1 MIAFVRLRRLVRRP
15 FHPVTIASKIG
26 MIEDMISKLMTEA
39 NEANAKAFCDEEHAK
54 AQKSQA
60 EKTSLSDKFTARVAE
75 AANKSE
81 ILKDAVAELQK
92 ELAEID
98 KAQAE
103 TNEAANAKASATRRT
118 PRRGSPRRR
127 RPPSSTSS
135 PRCGLFFHHFHT
147 RERHYV
153 ATHARC
159 KG

>member
-15 FHPVTIASKIG
+15 FNPTTIASKIG
-26 MIEDMISKLMTEA
+26 TIEDTISKLMTEA

-92 ELAEID
+92 ELAEMD

-103 TNEAANAKASATRRT
+103 ASETANAKAFCDEENAKARKSQTEKTA
-118 PRRGSPRRR
+118 
-127 RPPSSTSS
+127 
-135 PRCGLFFHHFHT
+135 LFDKFT
-147 RERHYV
+147 ALRAV
-153 ATHARC
+153 L
-159 KG
+159 

>member
-26 MIEDMISKLMTEA
+26 MIEDMITKLMTEA

-92 ELAEID
+92 ELAEMD

-103 TNEAANAKASATRRT
+103 ASEAANAKAFCDEENAKARKSQTEKTA
-118 PRRGSPRRR
+118 
-127 RPPSSTSS
+127 
-135 PRCGLFFHHFHT
+135 LFDKFT
-147 RERHYV
+147 ALRAV
-153 ATHARC
+153 L
-159 KG
+159 

>member
-60 EKTSLSDKFTARVAE
+60 EKTSLFDRFTARFEE
-75 AANKSE
+75 ATNKSG

-92 ELAEID
+92 ELAEMD
-98 KAQAE
+98 KAQAAAS
-103 TNEAANAKASATRRT
+103 EAANAKAFCDEENAKAGKSQTEKTA
-118 PRRGSPRRR
+118 
-127 RPPSSTSS
+127 
-135 PRCGLFFHHFHT
+135 LFDKFT
-147 RERHYV
+147 ALRAV
-153 ATHARC
+153 L
-159 KG
+159 